1 MKLLFHSKILY
12 WVNFY
17 KRFSLVGKLLCHDKR
32 KKRFVYRLET
42 NFLYEGNQDNY
53 YITIFLTFE

>member
-1 MKLLFHSKILY
+1 MKLLFHSEILY

-42 NFLYEGNQDNY
+42 NFLYEGNQ
-53 YITIFLTFE
+53 E